1 MRRAMQVSRG
11 FTLVEVMVALVV
23 ITVGLLGMAA
33 LQAAVLG
40 RTTNARVQS
49 LAALESQ
56 SLVAVMRANPAYWQT
71 TPPAGTLT
79 VTGSSS
85 GGSVAGG
92 TLSTQSGNCGTAQ
105 CTPVQMAAYD
115 LKAWGAQLYQV
126 LPGATAT
133 IHCDSAA
140 PPVCTVAL
148 TWTQKK
154 AAALNAGTANKA
166 TSTTQTLTLVE

>member
-1 MRRAMQVSRG
+1 MKRGMLASAG

-33 LQAAVLG
+33 LQAAALG

-49 LAALESQ
+49 LAALEAQ
-56 SLVAVMRANPAYWQT
+56 SLVAVMRANSAYWQT
-71 TPPAGTLT
+71 TPPAGTVT
-79 VTGSSS
+79 VAATSN
-85 GGSVAGG
+85 GGSVSGG
-92 TLSTQSGNCGTAQ
+92 ALGTQTGNCQTAQ

-115 LKAWGAQLYQV
+115 LKTWGAQLSQV
-126 LPGATAT
+126 LPGASAA
-133 IHCDSAA
+133 INCDSAA

-148 TWTQKK
+148 TWSQKT

-166 TSTTQTLTLVE
+166 ASTTQTLTLVE